1 MDELIRTGL
10 LLAALAAPPDAGS
23 VAGHG
28 VNEATEAMTMSRYE
42 GQRRDPWLGADKF
55 QHFWVSFAATS
66 FAFAAAKS
74 AGQDTETALAISIP
88 LAAAAGVGKELY
100 DRRAGTFFSAR
111 DLVADA
117 LGIAAAFVLLRE
129 VR

>member
-10 LLAALAAPPDAGS
+10 LLAALAAPPAAGS
-23 VAGHG
+23 PQSAAALRL
-28 VNEATEAMTMSRYE
+28 EAPSVVTQY
-42 GQRRDPWLGADKF
+42 RDPWLGRDKF

-66 FAFAAAKS
+66 FAFAAATS
-74 AGQDTETALAISIP
+74 AGQDTDAALTISIP
-88 LAAAAGVGKELY
+88 LAAAAGVGKELH